1 MSAMT
6 LDARIGMIFSDTGF
20 PSLREAGLTFEKQTL
35 KRLYVAIK
43 INYWDMKR
51 ILIVEDD
58 ERLSSVLYKGL
69 AGEGFS
75 VTLAADAEKGF
86 ELYQSMEFDLILTDL
101 VLPGEDGIYL
111 CKKIRKE
118 NSEIPILMLTALGTT
133 DDKLVG
139 FDVGADDYLV
149 KPFDFREL
157 FARIKSLLRR
167 KTGGPDSSLPEELSY
182 ADLQVLLS
190 QKKVIRSGKEILL
203 TPKEF
208 NLLVFLLRH
217 PEQTL
222 SREEIAKEV
231 WGLEFDTGTNFIDV
245 YINYLRKKID
255 KPFDT
260 KLIQTRP
267 GIGFILQKS

>member
-1 MSAMT
+1 M
-6 LDARIGMIFSDTGF
+6 
-20 PSLREAGLTFEKQTL
+20 Q
-35 KRLYVAIK
+35 
-43 INYWDMKR
+43 R
-51 ILIVEDD
+51 ILLVEDD
-58 ERLSSVLYKGL
+58 ERLASVLQKGL

-75 VTLAADAEKGF
+75 VTLATGAEMGLVLFQTMK
-86 ELYQSMEFDLILTDL
+86 FDLILTDL
-101 VLPGEDGIYL
+101 VLPGENGIYL
-111 CKKIRKE
+111 CKKIRQE
-118 NSEIPILMLTALGTT
+118 NPEIPILMLTALGTT

-167 KTGGPDSSLPEELSY
+167 SSVSSDSIAQDVLKY
-182 ADLQVLLS
+182 ADLCVFLNQM
-190 QKKVIRSGKEILL
+190 KVTRSGKEILL

-208 NLLVFLLRH
+208 NLLVFMLRN
-217 PEQTL
+217 PEQIL

-245 YINYLRKKID
+245 YINYLRKKVD

-267 GIGFILQKS
+267 GMGFILQKP